1 MTCTVNDK
9 YLFYFFFHSIFVNVA
24 ISSPA
29 SHTPPP
35 LYDIISNDMTTSSQ
49 LFSSSIALMI
59 NAHEIDQKK
68 MRVFISIYLK
78 TKNPIFGWDPH
89 SLYTYFDSTRRNWPR
104 IKEPPPHPHI
114 SGGQRSAHEL
124 IFSIVFLPVLFKVE
138 SAVLCVIYTRK
149 LPDWTGLFTAAA
161 RLLFQHHHNTWP
173 PI

>member
-59 NAHEIDQKK
+59 NAHEIDFKK
-68 MRVFISIYLK
+68 CGYLFEKKKPNFRLGPAQFIRILILHVGIDRGLKSHHHTRIYQVASAA
-78 TKNPIFGWDPH
+78 H
-89 SLYTYFDSTRRNWPR
+89 MSLYFQSF
-104 IKEPPPHPHI
+104 
-114 SGGQRSAHEL
+114 
-124 IFSIVFLPVLFKVE
+124 FSPCYSK
-138 SAVLCVIYTRK
+138 
-149 LPDWTGLFTAAA
+149 
-161 RLLFQHHHNTWP
+161 
-173 PI
+173 